1 MGSKRN
7 DPVEPK
13 RGLSSQDIEDVKR
26 WKLKEEWDASGDPG
40 CPLDTQFGG
49 VRYMLGIHEE
59 ARWEIALDDVD
70 ARGKRPSCEL
80 RRV

>member
-1 MGSKRN
+1 M
-7 DPVEPK
+7 DPKVLQSEEPK
-13 RGLSSQDIEDVKR
+13 VEFSGEEKE
-26 WKLKEEWDASGDPG
+26 KLRRYQMKEEWDASGNPG

-49 VRYMLGIHEE
+49 VRYMLGLHDE

-70 ARGKRPSCEL
+70 PRGKRPSCEL